1 MLIVRL
7 ILILVLIAMFVLL
20 GAYVTTK
27 NKKYL
32 TYLLNA
38 IQYLGWT
45 LAIIFI
51 LFLISRIV
59 RVP

>member
-32 TYLLNA
+32 TYILTTIKYVGL
-38 IQYLGWT
+38 T
-45 LAIIFI
+45 LAVIFV
-51 LFLISRIV
+51 LFLISRVI
-59 RVP
+59 RW

>member
-1 MLIVRL
+1 MLIIRL

-32 TYLLNA
+32 TYILFTVKY
-38 IQYLGWT
+38 IGWT
-45 LAIIFI
+45 LVAVFV
-51 LFLISRIV
+51 LFLISRVI
-59 RVP
+59 RL